1 MNRTYWLLPGDT
13 VYRSRVGDSMD
24 GFIPISNTQLLLTVI
39 LVIITGLISAL
50 LRLGLLKSLL
60 WGTVRAFVQLT
71 LIGYVLNYVFA
82 WNTLWIIIPILVL
95 MSLIASREA
104 TRRITR
110 IPYNP
115 NINTFIADYQHI
127 CGRYHRSSL
136 DYWAGTLVFC
146 SGDDTYIWY
155 VVR

>member
-95 MSLIASREA
+95 YQQAPLGSSYSHPRSPFEPHFSALS
-104 TRRITR
+104 TQ
-110 IPYNP
+110 
-115 NINTFIADYQHI
+115 NTTQDPQQ
-127 CGRYHRSSL
+127 S
-136 DYWAGTLVFC
+136 
-146 SGDDTYIWY
+146 
-155 VVR
+155 